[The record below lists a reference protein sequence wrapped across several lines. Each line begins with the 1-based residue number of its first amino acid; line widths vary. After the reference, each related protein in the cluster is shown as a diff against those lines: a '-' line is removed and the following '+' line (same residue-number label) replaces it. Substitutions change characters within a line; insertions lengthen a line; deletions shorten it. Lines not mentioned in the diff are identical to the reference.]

1 MKCYK
6 LNTSSTE
13 ASKAVDELNVLGFDG
28 FLLMEDFQC
37 VVVWEDK
44 QFTTTWFHETE
55 DCDLSK
61 ETKFYTNKEEFLEV
75 IKKEVANKWKDQI
88 DPRAYEALIN
98 YQVEITD

>member
-44 QFTTTWFHETE
+44 QFTTTRFHETE